1 MTGLISLLLRPSGSP
16 SRRHLSDD
24 CLLRISLVPHTDRPD
39 EKETSHLLICTHC
52 SDRLTDMT
60 TALTK
65 LPDEIEAN
73 FQAAFSPER
82 LEDQCRQ
89 IVRRL
94 VQEMPKTDLTPAPKF
109 SARFYLT
116 KPASLFP
123 RSIQLPSTAAAVFL
137 LLGLFA
143 SKSFDFATVPLPSSV
158 THVSAFNQSPGP
170 AQASPTVGTTDTMRM
185 QSAAV
190 TASGHHSQ
198 ISLEEFELIIAEY
211 ESAGRFTL
219 SSTTGQITELASI
232 DALTP
237 SVRDKTPTT
246 R

>member
-1 MTGLISLLLRPSGSP
+1 MTGLISLLLRLSGSP

-24 CLLRISLVPHTDRPD
+24 CLLRMSLAPHTDRPD
-39 EKETSHLLICTHC
+39 ETETSHLLICSHC

-82 LEDQCRQ
+82 LEDQRRQ

-109 SARFYLT
+109 SARFYLP
-116 KPASLFP
+116 KPVNLFP
-123 RSIQLPSTAAAVFL
+123 RSIQLPSTAAAVL
-137 LLGLFA
+137 LSGLFA
-143 SKSFDFATVPLPSSV
+143 SHSFDFATVPLPSSV
-158 THVSAFNQSPGP
+158 THVSALNQSPGP

-211 ESAGRFTL
+211 ESAGGFTL

-237 SVRDKTPTT
+237 SVRDTTPTI